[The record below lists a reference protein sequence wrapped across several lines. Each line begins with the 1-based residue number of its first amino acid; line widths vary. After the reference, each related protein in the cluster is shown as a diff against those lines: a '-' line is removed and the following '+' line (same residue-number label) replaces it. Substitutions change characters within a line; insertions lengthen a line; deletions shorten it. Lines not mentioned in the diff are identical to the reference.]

1 MKHKFI
7 SLLVACVAWLFASTS
22 QTSAQA
28 NPSKCV
34 SKITERLE
42 ALGQTA
48 EFDFLKAR
56 EIMKKFDFGTVQ
68 AAVSDPAKAAAFK
81 RVFTSLSEF
90 CDLCG
95 TSLSGKGMKG
105 YTRFSGCVIR
115 ANGSDFVDHP
125 RDAFTRNSGF
135 KGKEFDD
142 VMTQLGDDTRFAL
155 DAPNRTFTSNRSGL
169 VYEPMNFNE
178 GHRISHIIKGH
189 IENDWSVSQG
199 KSLFERPD
207 EVFDVID
214 DGWMSAQKFQPDP
227 VGNPN
232 RWEVD
237 LHPRIIGTSN
247 ETKLRI
253 IVDQQTKVITTAFP
267 IP

>member
-7 SLLVACVAWLFASTS
+7 SLFVACVAWLFASTS

-81 RVFTSLSEF
+81 RVVTSLSEF
-90 CDLCG
+90 CELCG

-105 YTRFSGCVIR
+105 YTRLSGGIIR
-115 ANGSDFVDHP
+115 GNGTDFVADLKNVFGGSTFDGP
-125 RDAFTRNSGF
+125 GF
-135 KGKEFDD
+135 NK
-142 VMTQLGDDTRFAL
+142 VMEQLDGTGEWISQTAWKS
-155 DAPNRTFTSNRSGL
+155 PSGL
-169 VYEPMNFNE
+169 VYDAAPVNRQ
-178 GHRISHIIKGH
+178 GHRLTHLFTHTIDMERAGGQIHNIFSVERGELLPLIDRAWTNRPPVNPDDPGGFIIDMGTEVVGTRGEKK
-189 IENDWSVSQG
+189 ILIAINPEDG
-199 KSLFERPD
+199 KFLSARPT
-207 EVFDVID
+207 
-214 DGWMSAQKFQPDP
+214 P
-227 VGNPN
+227 
-232 RWEVD
+232 
-237 LHPRIIGTSN
+237 
-247 ETKLRI
+247 
-253 IVDQQTKVITTAFP
+253 
-267 IP
+267 